1 VAAAF
6 VFTHHITGCPRQL
19 LYNGQFL
26 EVIMQQVVGLIG
38 LKGSGKDTAA
48 TFLRARGFVRVAF
61 ADALYQEVAE
71 TYGVQLDLLQSR
83 DTKET
88 PLEALALKHCRD
100 SRFIAVCR
108 RLDPYGTNAEF
119 LEKWRSPRQ
128 ILQWWGTD
136 YRRKIDKDSYWLD
149 LIRGIIDA
157 YPETNFVITDVRFPN
172 EADFVSTMGG
182 KLARIRRP
190 SLEALAALERES
202 SGTFAHP
209 SETALL
215 TWQTDYE
222 FINEDGNPDRLQDEV
237 LEVFSGHVA
246 AI

>member
-1 VAAAF
+1 
-6 VFTHHITGCPRQL
+6 
-19 LYNGQFL
+19 
-26 EVIMQQVVGLIG
+26 MQQVVGLIG

-48 TFLRARGFVRVAF
+48 SFLKARGFVRVAF
-61 ADALYQEVAE
+61 ADALYQEVAD
-71 TYGVQLDLLQSR
+71 TYGVQLDLLQNR

-108 RLDPYGTNAEF
+108 RLDPYGTNEEF

-149 LIRGIIDA
+149 LIRGIINA
-157 YPETNFVITDVRFPN
+157 YPETDFVITDVRFPN
-172 EADFVSTMGG
+172 EADFVTALGG

-190 SLEALAALERES
+190 SLDALAALERES

-215 TWQTDYE
+215 DWVTDYE
-222 FINEDGNPDRLQDEV
+222 FINEDGNPERLKDEI
-237 LEVFSGHVA
+237 LQVFSGQIA
-246 AI
+246 AN